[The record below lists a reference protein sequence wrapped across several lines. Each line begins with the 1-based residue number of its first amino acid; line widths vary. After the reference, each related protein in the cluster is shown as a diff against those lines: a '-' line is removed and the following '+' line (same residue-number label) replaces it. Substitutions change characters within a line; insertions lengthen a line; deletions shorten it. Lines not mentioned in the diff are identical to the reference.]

1 VKQGRRKI
9 GWFAA
14 GTLSALALFGA
25 ATGAWAQMTP
35 GSAPAPAPGRQD
47 LTFVTHASF
56 FSQET
61 HRTPAIDPQVFV
73 RDNAGLAG
81 TGPQNI
87 DHVAGIRPARLDD
100 SSWNVA
106 YNAHEESLEFTLAKW
121 FGATG
126 SAEIAPQGAG
136 NRVTLAFEKLIP
148 FGMYSVFRV
157 TFSSDGTTFKPLD
170 GDGTADSFTAGA
182 DGGGKIV
189 IDTPTPL
196 QHDEAIVLVYHSDS
210 QNHGA
215 SRGTIGVT
223 AHHQL
228 IARLP

>member
-1 VKQGRRKI
+1 MG
-9 GWFAA
+9 
-14 GTLSALALFGA
+14 GTLSVLALFGA
-25 ATGAWAQMTP
+25 ATGARAQTTP
-35 GSAPAPAPGRQD
+35 

-61 HRTPAIDPQVFV
+61 HRTPAIDPEVFV

-81 TGPQNI
+81 VGPQNI
-87 DHVAGIRPARLDD
+87 EHVAGIRPARLDD
-100 SSWNVA
+100 SGWNVA
-106 YNAHEESLEFTLAKW
+106 YNAHAESLEFTLAKW

-126 SAEIAPQGAG
+126 SADVAPQGAG

-148 FGMYSVFRV
+148 FGVYSVFRV

-170 GDGTADSFTAGA
+170 GDGTANSFTAGA
-182 DGGGKIV
+182 EGVGKIV

-196 QHDEAIVLVYHSDS
+196 QHAEAIVLVYHSDS

-215 SRGTIGVT
+215 SRGTIGVN

-228 IARLP
+228 IAPLP

>member
-1 VKQGRRKI
+1 M
-9 GWFAA
+9 GWVVA

-25 ATGAWAQMTP
+25 ATGAWAQVSP
-35 GSAPAPAPGRQD
+35 GSAPVPAAGRQD
-47 LTFVTHASF
+47 LSFVTHASF

-73 RDNAGLAG
+73 RDNAGLG
-81 TGPQNI
+81 GVGPQNI

-100 SSWNVA
+100 SGWNVA
-106 YNAHEESLEFTLAKW
+106 YNAHAESLQFTLAKW

-126 SAEIAPQGAG
+126 SADIAPQGAG
-136 NRVTLAFEKLIP
+136 NRVTLAFDKLIP
-148 FGMYSVFRV
+148 FGVYSVFRV
-157 TFSSDGTTFKPLD
+157 TFSPAGTTFNPLD
-170 GDGTADSFTAGA
+170 GDGTSDSFTAGA

-189 IDTPTPL
+189 IDTATPL
-196 QHDEAIVLVYHSDS
+196 DHGEAILLVYHSDS
-210 QNHGA
+210 QNHGS
-215 SRGTIGVT
+215 SRGTIGVN

>member
-1 VKQGRRKI
+1 M
-9 GWFAA
+9 GWFVA
-14 GTLSALALFGA
+14 GTLGALALFGA
-25 ATGAWAQMTP
+25 ATGVRAQMAPGTP
-35 GSAPAPAPGRQD
+35 PAPAAARQS

-61 HRTPAIDPQVFV
+61 HRTPAIDPEVFV

-81 TGPQNI
+81 VGPQNI
-87 DHVAGIRPARLDD
+87 EHVAGIRPARLDD
-100 SSWNVA
+100 SGWNVV
-106 YNAHEESLEFTLAKW
+106 YNADAESLEFTLAKW

-126 SAEIAPQGAG
+126 SADVAPQGAG
-136 NRVTLAFEKLIP
+136 DRVTLAFEKLIP
-148 FGMYSVFRV
+148 FGVYSVFRV

-182 DGGGKIV
+182 EGGGKIV

-196 QHDEAIVLVYHSDS
+196 QHAEAIVLVYHSDS

-215 SRGTIGVT
+215 SRGKIGVN

-228 IARLP
+228 IAPLP